1 MSYASGFTRV
11 IAAAGLLEKTA
22 LWPFGPDL
30 DKATD
35 DAAAMRSRG
44 FFAGIP
50 LDIAH
55 SMTGYK
61 ISPFNVGARLAPGMG
76 SMYGTRDLD
85 LKYQLGAAIGG
96 EASAEI
102 ADQAVTAVAR
112 AALRGNLP
120 DSLRVGKAKI
130 PISSNWIASLIG
142 SIAGEGAAH
151 GGIWT
156 GLHAADAI

>member
-11 IAAAGLLEKTA
+11 IAAAGLEKTA
-22 LWPFGPDL
+22 FWPFGPDL
-30 DKATD
+30 EKATD
-35 DAAAMRSRG
+35 DAVAMRSRG
-44 FFAGIP
+44 FLAAIP
-50 LDIAH
+50 MDMAH
-55 SMTGYK
+55 SLTGRRV
-61 ISPFNVGARLAPGMG
+61 SPFNIGARLTPGMG

-85 LKYQLGAAIGG
+85 LKYQLGAALGG

-102 ADQAVTAVAR
+102 ADQAVSAVAR

-120 DSLRVGKAKI
+120 DTLRIGKAKI
-130 PISSNWIASLIG
+130 PISSDGIANLIG
-142 SIAGEGAAH
+142 AFAGEGAAR